1 MVDTAQILKYLQQ
14 AIEVKREDVA
24 RAKQFVMKQALSSVQ
39 GIADRW
45 LAEQKA
51 TPPSTLFTSSEEYQP
66 SLESLGKSI
75 CLRFA
80 LYQAVWEL
88 ISSGMIVAVGK
99 YATWEPQ
106 VNYDTAGGGYSS
118 SARGGIPLPSIT
130 FPYVTEI
137 FRLPGADR
145 VPADTDIFLHGINC
159 STLHPGIREAIDQAL
174 GCFRRGLYMPA
185 TAMLAAAAEATWIE
199 CGVKVAAKLA
209 NTKLEGI
216 VGDPYASISKK
227 VTDIKKALEAGDA
240 KSLLKLADRSVA
252 DVVSAEVWTTALRE
266 RRNALHWDKA
276 KSFLADQSETG
287 TLLMSAPQHLGT
299 LETIRAAC

>member
-1 MVDTAQILKYLQQ
+1 MADTAQVLKYLQQ
-14 AIEVKREDVA
+14 AIKVRREDVA
-24 RAKQFVMKQALSSVQ
+24 RAKQFVMKQTMPSVQ
-39 GIADRW
+39 GMADRW

-51 TPPSTLFTSSEEYQP
+51 TPPSTLFTRSEEYQQ
-66 SLESLGKSI
+66 SLESLGQSI

-88 ISSGMIVAVGK
+88 ISSGMIAAVGHC
-99 YATWEPQ
+99 ATWEPQ
-106 VNYDTAGGGYSS
+106 VSYDTAGGGYSS
-118 SARGGIPLPSIT
+118 SARGGIPLQSIT

-137 FRLPGADR
+137 FRLPGAER
-145 VPADTDIFLHGINC
+145 IPAATDIFLQGINC

-185 TAMLAAAAEATWIE
+185 TAMLAAAAEATWTE
-199 CGVKVAAKLA
+199 CGVKVAANLA
-209 NTKLEGI
+209 NTKLEGV

-227 VTDIKKALEAGDA
+227 VTEIKKALEAGDA
-240 KSLLKLADRSVA
+240 KSLLKSADRTIA

-276 KSFLADQSETG
+276 KSFVADQSEIG
-287 TLLMSAPQHLGT
+287 TLLMSAPQHIGT
-299 LETIRAAC
+299 LEAIRAAR